1 MKRSS
6 QETIV
11 QPWGKVLDPPQVKY
25 TRISWRSSVGIKAPT
40 QVEDGNFRLSPRF
53 QKYHTVNSPPTNQK
67 GACTQW
73 RIMKALVTSLNDSSF
88 KNFHGRAESL
98 ELLLGYEFAFSPGC
112 WPPE

>member
-40 QVEDGNFRLSPRF
+40 QVEDDNFRLSPRF
-53 QKYHTVNSPPTNQK
+53 QKYHPVNSPPTNQK

-88 KNFHGRAESL
+88 KNFHGQAESWVL
-98 ELLLGYEFAFSPGC
+98 VFGHESASSPGC
-112 WPPE
+112 